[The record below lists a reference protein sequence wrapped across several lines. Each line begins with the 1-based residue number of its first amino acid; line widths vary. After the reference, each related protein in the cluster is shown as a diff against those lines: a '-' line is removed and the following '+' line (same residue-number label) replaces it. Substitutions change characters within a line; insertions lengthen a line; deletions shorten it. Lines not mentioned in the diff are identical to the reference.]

1 MCAAYM
7 VKVCRCGV
15 FLCLFRLQF
24 GLPADQGL
32 LFHEGKPS
40 GGGGKEFIRWT
51 MDANRHVKRLQTVP
65 GHLAP
70 TLTDVA
76 KSEKSLRHPPIE
88 ANLPVQ
94 WVREEDV

>member
-1 MCAAYM
+1 MA
-7 VKVCRCGV
+7 KVCRWGV
-15 FLCLFRLQF
+15 FLCPLRIQF
-24 GLPADQGL
+24 GLPADPGL

-51 MDANRHVKRLQTVP
+51 MDASRHVKRLRTVP
-65 GHLAP
+65 GHLAL
-70 TLTDVA
+70 TLPDVV